1 MSNIVEVFREKT
13 DKLFYKNNG
22 YSARELEQ
30 IVREYIEIIAMEYN
44 LDVMFRE
51 VVLTGSR
58 CRGLEHDSSDL
69 DFVVSFS
76 GHMREDA
83 LFDIL
88 NEGGLEIEG
97 MKVDFN
103 PIMER
108 ESGTLDE
115 YLSEVEKYLEE
126 KGFNQNK
133 MKNNI
138 CKKGYYCYSFI
149 REYKGD

>member
-1 MSNIVEVFREKT
+1 MSNIVEPFREKT
-13 DKLFYKNNG
+13 DRLFSKNKG

-30 IVREYIEIIAMEYN
+30 IVREYIEHIVVEYN
-44 LDVMFRE
+44 LDIMLRE

-76 GHMREDA
+76 GQMREDA

-108 ESGTLDE
+108 ESGILDE
-115 YLSEVEKYLEE
+115 YLLEAEKYLEGKRVSSE
-126 KGFNQNK
+126 K
-133 MKNNI
+133 MKHN
-138 CKKGYYCYSFI
+138 
-149 REYKGD
+149 R